1 MSFKIKFWGVRGSIP
16 CPSPE
21 HISIGGNTSCI
32 EVSCGGTRIILDS
45 GTGIRNL
52 GHWLI
57 RKNLHHATML
67 LSHVHWDHICGF
79 PFFSPAFHKDFSL
92 DIMAGHLS
100 KFGGVRNVL
109 AGQMTTPT
117 FPVPLD
123 ALHSTLSFEDFKAGD
138 SFILPANRRVKITTA
153 ALNHPDGA
161 TGYRIEY
168 AGKSLCYVTD
178 TEHVV
183 GKPDQNIL
191 GLIEGTDLLIYDCTY
206 TDKEFKGKIGWGH
219 STWQEGVRLS
229 QAANV
234 KSLAIFHHDPDHVDR
249 FMERV
254 EGEARL
260 MWSGAFLAREHMR
273 INLA

>member
-57 RKNLHHATML
+57 RKNVHQATML

-92 DIMAGHLS
+92 SIMASHLS
-100 KFGGVRNVL
+100 EFGGVRNVL

-123 ALHSTLSFEDFKAGD
+123 ALHSTMSFEDFKAGD
-138 SFILPANRRVKITTA
+138 SFTLPANRLVKIITA
-153 ALNHPDGA
+153 PLNHPDGA

-206 TDKEFKGKIGWGH
+206 TDTEFKSKIGWGH

-234 KSLAIFHHDPDHVDR
+234 KSLALFHHDPDHVDR

-254 EGEARL
+254 ESEAR
-260 MWSGAFLAREHMR
+260 MIWSGVILAREHMR